1 MMTFFRSLMSLC
13 LCLALVACSQGDSP
27 TGDSEAPSIAE
38 IEQQAG
44 PEQGAPGPRKRV
56 EPVELSEEDKKI
68 AARAPE
74 GMVFIKGSC
83 FIMGNDNAQVDEK
96 FEREVCVDDF
106 FMDKYEVT
114 QARWEKVMGFN
125 PSKFLGP
132 DRPVEQVN
140 YYDIQKFLKATH
152 GACRLPTEA
161 EWEYAARAGAES
173 RYYWGNV
180 MDGEYAWY
188 ADNSGGTTH
197 PVGQKKPNAFGLY
210 DMMGN
215 VWEWTED
222 WWQNVY
228 PAEKLVNPTGPNTG
242 EYKVIRGGS
251 FDSSAGA
258 LRLTNRT
265 WLNPKNRVYSKI
277 STYGG
282 LVNEKFNYIGF
293 RCVQDVDWAPGKP
306 KVMKAADDKTPG
318 GEKEGD
324 ATAKTPPDKM
334 AQP

>member
-1 MMTFFRSLMSLC
+1 MRFSQFL
-13 LCLALVACSQGDSP
+13 LALAACLLLASCSQGDAP
-27 TGDSEAPSIAE
+27 DSEESEALSVAE

-44 PEQGAPGPRKRV
+44 PGPESAVAPKRV
-56 EPVELSEEDKKI
+56 EPVQLTEEDKKV
-68 AARAPE
+68 AALAPA
-74 GMVFIKGSC
+74 GMVFIKGGC
-83 FIMGNDNAQVDEK
+83 FIMGNNNAQVDEK
-96 FEREVCVDDF
+96 FEREVCVQDF
-106 FMDKYEVT
+106 FMDKYELT
-114 QARWEKVMGFN
+114 QERWEAVMGYN
-125 PSKFLGP
+125 PAKFVGP
-132 DRPVEQVN
+132 DHPVEQVN
-140 YYDIQKFLKATH
+140 YFDIEKFLKQYS

-161 EWEYAARAGAES
+161 EWEYAARAGTQT

-188 ADNSGGTTH
+188 ADNAKDTTH

-228 PAEKLVNPTGPNTG
+228 PSKKLDNPTGPNAG

-251 FDSSAGA
+251 IVSSAGA
-258 LRLTNRT
+258 LRTTNRT

-293 RCVQDVDWAPGKP
+293 RCVVSADTLLQSQQVRKVKNEGKGETSSPNPP
-306 KVMKAADDKTPG
+306 KQT
-318 GEKEGD
+318 
-324 ATAKTPPDKM
+324 

>member
-1 MMTFFRSLMSLC
+1 MRFFKFLLAFGLC
-13 LCLALVACSQGDSP
+13 LILVSCSQGETPSETP
-27 TGDSEAPSIAE
+27 EAPSVAE
-38 IEQQAG
+38 IEQEAG
-44 PEQGAPGPRKRV
+44 PGPEAAQLPKRV
-56 EPVELSEEDKKI
+56 EPVVLSEADRKI
-68 AARAPE
+68 AAMAPE
-74 GMVFIKGSC
+74 GMVFIKGGC
-83 FIMGNDNAQVDEK
+83 FIMGNNNAQVDEK
-96 FEREVCVDDF
+96 FEREVCIEDY

-114 QARWEKVMGFN
+114 QERWERVMGFN
-125 PSKFLGP
+125 PSKFIHP
-132 DRPVEQVN
+132 NNPVEQVN
-140 YYDIQKFLKATH
+140 YYDIQKFIKKSS

-161 EWEYAARAGAES
+161 EWEYAARAGAET

-180 MDGEYAWY
+180 MDGEYAWFM
-188 ADNSGGTTH
+188 DNAEGVTH

-228 PAEKLVNPTGPNTG
+228 PPQKLTDPTGPNTG

-251 FDSSAGA
+251 IDSSAGA

-293 RCVQDVDWAPGKP
+293 RCVVSADTWLKSQPVR
-306 KVMKAADDKTPG
+306 KVKNEGEGELSPNPPEKT
-318 GEKEGD
+318 
-324 ATAKTPPDKM
+324 

>member
-1 MMTFFRSLMSLC
+1 MRFFKFLLAFGLC
-13 LCLALVACSQGDSP
+13 LILVSCSQGETPSETP
-27 TGDSEAPSIAE
+27 EAPSVAE
-38 IEQQAG
+38 IEQEAG
-44 PEQGAPGPRKRV
+44 PGPEAAQLPKRV
-56 EPVELSEEDKKI
+56 EPVVLSEADRKI
-68 AARAPE
+68 AAMAPE
-74 GMVFIKGSC
+74 GMAFIKGGC
-83 FIMGNDNAQVDEK
+83 FIMGNNNAQVDEK
-96 FEREVCVDDF
+96 FEREVCIEDY

-114 QARWEKVMGFN
+114 QERWERVMGFN
-125 PSKFLGP
+125 PSKFINP
-132 DRPVEQVN
+132 NNPVEQVN
-140 YYDIQKFLKATH
+140 YYDIQKFIKKSN

-161 EWEYAARAGAES
+161 EWEYAARAGAET

-180 MDGEYAWY
+180 MDGEYAWFM
-188 ADNSGGTTH
+188 DNAEGVTH
-197 PVGQKKPNAFGLY
+197 PVGQKKPNAFGLH

-228 PAEKLVNPTGPNTG
+228 PPQKLTDPTGPNTG

-251 FDSSAGA
+251 IDSSAGA

-293 RCVQDVDWAPGKP
+293 RCVVSADTWLKSQPVR
-306 KVMKAADDKTPG
+306 KVMNE
-318 GEKEGD
+318 GEGELSPN
-324 ATAKTPPDKM
+324 PPEET